1 MRQAMKRCETLHE
14 DVAAGLSTQ
23 IIPAASSHFSA
34 AVTVDCVFR
43 FLLSLCEYLR
53 CFDIST
59 NIKNILFM
67 PSRSSTSCTE
77 GVNFFST
84 YKTQI
89 SHVFGYKMLKHTH
102 IQRCHTGCQRETRER

>member
-1 MRQAMKRCETLHE
+1 
-14 DVAAGLSTQ
+14 
-23 IIPAASSHFSA
+23 
-34 AVTVDCVFR
+34 
-43 FLLSLCEYLR
+43 
-53 CFDIST
+53 
-59 NIKNILFM
+59 M

-102 IQRCHTGCQRETRER
+102 TYSAVTQDVNVKPESDECGET

>member
-1 MRQAMKRCETLHE
+1 MKTS
-14 DVAAGLSTQ
+14 AAGLSTQ

-53 CFDIST
+53 CFDISK
-59 NIKNILFM
+59 NIRNILFM

-102 IQRCHTGCQRETRER
+102 TYSAVTQDVNVRPESDECGET